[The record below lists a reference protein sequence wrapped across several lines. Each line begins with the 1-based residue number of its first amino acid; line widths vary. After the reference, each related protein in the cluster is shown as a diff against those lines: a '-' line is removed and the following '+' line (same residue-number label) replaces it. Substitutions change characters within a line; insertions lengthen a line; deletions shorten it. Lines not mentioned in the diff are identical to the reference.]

1 MQNKTDVFLPL
12 HGGDIVSAS
21 QRYDVAIDDWID
33 LSTGINPEHYPVD
46 NIPLQ
51 SYFRLP
57 YITDTFNNA
66 VNHYYLSD
74 NKIQK
79 NIAFLAVAGTQ
90 VAIQALPSLLAN
102 FPVLLPKVGYQEHR
116 QHWQKNAVPS
126 ATLNTTSNTTSNA
139 TLNATSHSN
148 SINDYPSLNLQ
159 EATEHIHYA
168 LTNNNKQ
175 HIVIINPNN
184 PTGLMFD
191 KQQLLSWANM
201 LHKDAYLI
209 VDEAFIDSTPENS
222 LLNTLT
228 NPALNPAT
236 DPVLPHNII
245 VLRSFGKFFGL
256 AGIRLGF
263 IFSNKLLMQ
272 QLANAVGIW
281 QVNGPAQSLA
291 IAALQ
296 DKQWQEETMIRI
308 KRNANHTQD
317 CCQHLTSLSQQQY
330 HQHQHHHS
338 DLFSSYFFSRDQAIS
353 INHSLALSGILTRVI
368 ELDSSRAILRIGTL
382 SAEDK
387 TSADRLSTAINSL
400 RITP

>member
-21 QRYDVAIDDWID
+21 QRYDVAIEDWVD

-46 NIPLQ
+46 KIPLQ
-51 SYFRLP
+51 SYCRLP

-74 NKIQK
+74 NNAQK
-79 NIAFLAVAGTQ
+79 NLAFLAVAGTQ

-102 FPVLLPKVGYQEHR
+102 FPVLLPKVAYQEHR
-116 QHWQKNAVPS
+116 QHWQKNAALS
-126 ATLNTTSNTTSNA
+126 ATFNTKSNA
-139 TLNATSHSN
+139 KSNSN
-148 SINDYPSLNLQ
+148 SINDYPSLNRQ
-159 EATEHIHYA
+159 EATEYINGA
-168 LTNNNKQ
+168 LTKNNKQ

-222 LLNTLT
+222 LLNALT
-228 NPALNPAT
+228 SPAL
-236 DPVLPHNII
+236 DQVLPHNII

-263 IFSNKLLMQ
+263 VFSNKHLIQ
-272 QLANAVGIW
+272 QLASTVGIW

-296 DKQWQEETMIRI
+296 DKQWQEETTIRI

-317 CCQHLTSLSQQQY
+317 CCQHLISLSQ
-330 HQHQHHHS
+330 QHHHS

-382 SAEDK
+382 SAEEK
-387 TSADRLSTAINSL
+387 TSADRLSTVINSL

>member
-21 QRYDVAIDDWID
+21 QRYDIAIDDWID
-33 LSTGINPEHYPVD
+33 LSTGINSEHYPVD

-51 SYFRLP
+51 SYCRLP
-57 YITDTFNNA
+57 YITDTFTNA
-66 VNHYYLSD
+66 VNHYYLAD
-74 NKIQK
+74 NKTQK
-79 NIAFLAVAGTQ
+79 SLAFLAVAGTQ
-90 VAIQALPSLLAN
+90 VGIQALPSLLAK

-116 QHWQKNAVPS
+116 QHWQKNA
-126 ATLNTTSNTTSNA
+126 ALNA
-139 TLNATSHSN
+139 TLSAKNNSN

-159 EATEHIHYA
+159 EAIEHIHQA
-168 LTNNNKQ
+168 LTKNNKQ

-191 KQQLLSWANM
+191 KKQLLSWANM

-222 LLNTLT
+222 LLNALT
-228 NPALNPAT
+228 NPALNPVT

-263 IFSNKLLMQ
+263 VFSNKHLIQ

-296 DKQWQEETMIRI
+296 DKQWQEEAIIKI

-317 CCQHLTSLSQQQY
+317 CCQHLISLSQQQY
-330 HQHQHHHS
+330 HHHHHHHHHHHS

-368 ELDSSRAILRIGTL
+368 ELDSSHAILRIGTL

-387 TSADRLSTAINSL
+387 TSADRLSTAIDSL